1 MTYKTQHDVINSR
14 ATNEEDKTK
23 EIHEY
28 TRARVDVLQQIWM
41 KKQKGRKIP
50 HKKYCRKNIPFFN
63 HPTQPAASER
73 PERKCQFRDV
83 PRLRLPPEILWAGAL
98 NPGPSLRTRTC
109 GVGPDVM
116 RHESC
121 WEYRSQN
128 SAPIMPRFSV
138 FVEIEAEEVGRGDS
152 SFLF

>member
-83 PRLRLPPEILWAGAL
+83 PRLRLPPENPMGRCAKPRAIPQNAYVRRGPGRDASRILL
-98 NPGPSLRTRTC
+98 
-109 GVGPDVM
+109 GVPEPKLCSYHATIFGF
-116 RHESC
+116 C
-121 WEYRSQN
+121 
-128 SAPIMPRFSV
+128 
-138 FVEIEAEEVGRGDS
+138 
-152 SFLF
+152 